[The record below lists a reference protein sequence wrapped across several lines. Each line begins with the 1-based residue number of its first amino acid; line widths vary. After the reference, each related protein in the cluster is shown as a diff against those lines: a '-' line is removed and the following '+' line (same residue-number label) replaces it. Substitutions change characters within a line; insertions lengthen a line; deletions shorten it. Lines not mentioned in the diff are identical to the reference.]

1 MSRACIAD
9 YLILRILRE
18 SGGGAV
24 AVSDD
29 EMVSAMREVASLE
42 GLFICP
48 EGTATVAG
56 LNRLLM
62 SGDISP
68 DETVLLLNTGS
79 GLKYLELIE

>member
-9 YLILRILRE
+9 YLILRVLRE

-29 EMVSAMREVASLE
+29 EMMSAMREVASLE

-48 EGTATVAG
+48 EGAATVAG